1 VRVNITYSI
10 DFDEVLEEMEE
21 LLQKLK
27 SKSVTQFNQ
36 RLEDLLTN
44 LEIGDEEVALQ
55 LIPEIREEMIII
67 DRRLGECFDILE
79 GYKNILTEKEKE
91 NNDE

>member
-1 VRVNITYSI
+1 MRVNITYSI

-27 SKSVTQFNQ
+27 NKSVTQFNQ
-36 RLEDLLTN
+36 RFEDLLTN
-44 LEIGDEEVALQ
+44 LEIGDEEDALH

-67 DRRLGECFDILE
+67 DRRLGECF
-79 GYKNILTEKEKE
+79 NIL
-91 NNDE
+91 

>member
-27 SKSVTQFNQ
+27 NKSVTQFNQ
-36 RLEDLLTN
+36 RFEDLLTN
-44 LEIGDEEVALQ
+44 LEIGDES
-55 LIPEIREEMIII
+55 I
-67 DRRLGECFDILE
+67 F
-79 GYKNILTEKEKE
+79 
-91 NNDE
+91 

>member
-27 SKSVTQFNQ
+27 NKSVAQFNQ
-36 RLEDLLTN
+36 GFEDLLTN

-67 DRRLGECFDILE
+67 DRRLGECFNILE
-79 GYKNILTEKEKE
+79 GYKNILAEKEKE
-91 NNDE
+91 SSDE